1 MKYRLRYAGR
11 EFEATVLER
20 ASQSITFEI
29 TGQQYVVEIE
39 SAEKISHS
47 SSEQVS
53 ARPHQA
59 RSKGINLNKG
69 GSGDIKAQMPGIV
82 VQVMVKEGS
91 IVQAGDPVVVIEAM
105 KMENSI
111 TAPISGTVQRVA
123 VEPGKQVNSGELLI
137 SIVA

>member
-39 SAEKISHS
+39 SAEKMPLQA
-47 SSEQVS
+47 SEQF
-53 ARPHQA
+53 QA
-59 RSKGINLNKG
+59 RSPQPRPKTIGTNKG
-69 GSGDIKAQMPGIV
+69 GSGEIKAQMPGIV
-82 VQVMVKEGS
+82 VQVIVKEGS
-91 IVQAGDPVVVIEAM
+91 VVQAGDPLLVIEAM

-111 TAPISGTVQRVA
+111 TAPIAGTVQRVA

-137 SIVA
+137 SIVP